1 MVHYIYRFYLKY
13 FLEHLKCP
21 LLLSQ
26 LTVCCTVFTMLK
38 QSSLIVIVLCYFMLK
53 DSSLKYCVHGLKAI
67 DSDCHFFCYAI
78 LFIINTMYKS

>member
-1 MVHYIYRFYLKY
+1 MPFIVKSTDSLLNCVHDVKAIKSYCDCSLLFYAPEGPTY
-13 FLEHLKCP
+13 FL
-21 LLLSQ
+21 
-26 LTVCCTVFTMLK
+26 
-38 QSSLIVIVLCYFMLK
+38 LK